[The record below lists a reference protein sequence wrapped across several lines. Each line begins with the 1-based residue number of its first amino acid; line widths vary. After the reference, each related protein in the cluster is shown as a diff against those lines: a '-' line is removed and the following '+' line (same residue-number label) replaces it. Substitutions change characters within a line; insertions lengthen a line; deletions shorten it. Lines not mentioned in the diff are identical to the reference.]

1 MKTATYNVD
10 NKDREILNILQS
22 NYRISYKELSDQ
34 IGLAASTIH
43 SRVQNMIKKGVIREF
58 DTVICPMK
66 VGYEAI
72 ALLGL
77 SVDPL
82 KMNEIAEKIALYNE
96 VQLVATTT
104 GDHDMIVQIYAKD
117 DKDLW
122 RFINDKIKTIEGVR
136 SQMDTSSFIDIF
148 KLTYKI
154 DLKTEE

>member
-1 MKTATYNVD
+1 MVK
-10 NKDREILNILQS
+10 S
-22 NYRISYKELSDQ
+22 
-34 IGLAASTIH
+34 
-43 SRVQNMIKKGVIREF
+43 GVIREF
-58 DTVICPMK
+58 DTIICPMK

-82 KMNEIAEKIALYNE
+82 KMNEIAEKIASYIE

-104 GDHDMIVQIYAKD
+104 GDHDIIVQVYAQD

-122 RFINDKIKTIEGVR
+122 RFINEKIKTIKGVR

-148 KLTYKI
+148 KMSHKI
-154 DLKTEE
+154 NFKTEEK